1 MDLKNKI
8 VLVTGSSRGIGLAI
22 AREFAKEGANIV
34 LNARSNVSEQLIS
47 EMESYGVKCIAVSAD
62 ISSYDDVTQMLTEIE
77 KFGTIDVLVNNAGI
91 TKDTLLLR
99 MKESDFEDVLKVNLG
114 GTFNVSQQVFKKMM
128 KQKSG
133 VIINMSSVSAQLG
146 NIGQANYAASKAGID
161 GFTRSL
167 AREGAS
173 RNIRCNAL
181 APGFIKTDMTEVL
194 SDKVKEDVL
203 ENIPLNTFGNA
214 EDVAKAAVFLAK
226 NNYITGQVLN
236 IDGGLVM
243 NN

>member
-77 KFGTIDVLVNNAGI
+77 KFGTVDVLVNNAGI